1 MIEVKAV
8 SKVFT
13 RNGVSFEALRDVS
26 FEVGTGRFTS
36 IIGPSG
42 CGKTTLLK
50 MMAGLNKPTRGIIEI
65 DGKAITGSG
74 PDRAL
79 VFQNFV
85 LLPWAD
91 VLTNTAFGLEAR
103 GVPKHVREQAARAQL
118 ERVGLTGF
126 ESHYPH
132 ELSGGMQQRVGI
144 ARALA
149 VDPDTLLMDEPF
161 GSLDA
166 ITRQVMQ
173 SDLLRL
179 WQETAHKTTVF
190 VTHSMDEAALL
201 SDQVVIMD
209 TSPGRVARVIDVPF
223 PRPRT
228 GEMINS
234 PEYREFTSELSHQ
247 LEQMQRLDMAREKS
261 AGDVGEVRHD

>member
-1 MIEVKAV
+1 MIEVKSV
-8 SKVFT
+8 SKVFS
-13 RNGVSFEALRDVS
+13 RNGVSLEALRDVT
-26 FEVGTGRFTS
+26 FEVGTGQFTS

-50 MMAGLNKPTRGIIEI
+50 MMAGLIPPTSGTIEI
-65 DGKAITGSG
+65 EGEKVTGSG

-79 VFQNFV
+79 VFQHFV

-91 VLTNTAFGLEAR
+91 VLTNASFGLEAR
-103 GVPKHVREQAARAQL
+103 GVAKSKREQIARTQL
-118 ERVGLTGF
+118 EQVGLAGF
-126 ESHYPH
+126 EKHYPH

-173 SDLLRL
+173 RDLLKL

-201 SDQVVIMD
+201 SDYIVIMD
-209 TSPGRVARVIDVPF
+209 TRPGRVAQIIEVPF
-223 PRPRT
+223 PRPRSE
-228 GEMINS
+228 GLPES
-234 PEYREFTSELSHQ
+234 PEYREFTAGLSHQ
-247 LEQMQRLDMAREKS
+247 LEKMQRVDMERETTQEAEGS
-261 AGDVGEVRHD
+261 SGG

>member
-1 MIEVKAV
+1 MIEVKGV
-8 SKVFT
+8 SKVFS
-13 RNGVSFEALRDVS
+13 RNGVSLKALEDVN
-26 FEVGTGRFTS
+26 FRVETGEFTS

-50 MMAGLNKPTRGIIEI
+50 MMAGLVKPTDGKIEI
-65 DGKAITGSG
+65 EGKEVVGSG

-91 VLTNTAFGLEAR
+91 VLTNAAFGLEAR
-103 GVPKHVREQAARAQL
+103 GMGKSSREKIAREQL
-118 ERVGLTGF
+118 DRVGLGGF
-126 ESHYPH
+126 ERHYPH

-173 SDLLRL
+173 RDLLRL

-201 SDQVVIMD
+201 SDHVVIMD
-209 TSPGRVARVIDVPF
+209 TRPGRVARVVEVPF
-223 PRPRT
+223 PRPRGDDLT
-228 GEMINS
+228 DS
-234 PEYREFTSELSHQ
+234 AEYREFTADLSHQ
-247 LEQMQRLDMAREKS
+247 LEQMQREDMARETLVDEEPNH
-261 AGDVGEVRHD
+261 G

>member
-1 MIEVKAV
+1 MIEVKNV
-8 SKVFT
+8 SKVFS
-13 RNGVSFEALRDVS
+13 RNGVSLEALSDVN
-26 FEVGTGRFTS
+26 FQVETGEFTS

-50 MMAGLNKPTRGIIEI
+50 MMAGLIRPSAGNIEI
-65 DGKAITGSG
+65 NGHEVTGSG

-91 VLTNTAFGLEAR
+91 VLTNAAFGLEAR
-103 GVPKHVREQAARAQL
+103 GIGKAAREDIAREQL
-118 ERVGLTGF
+118 DRVGLSGF
-126 ESHYPH
+126 EKHYPH

-173 SDLLRL
+173 RDLLRL

-190 VTHSMDEAALL
+190 VTHSMEEAALL
-201 SDQVVIMD
+201 SDHVVIMD
-209 TSPGRVARVIDVPF
+209 TRPGRVARVVAVPF
-223 PRPRT
+223 PRPRSDEIT
-228 GEMINS
+228 DS
-234 PEYREFTSELSHQ
+234 AEYREFTADLSHE
-247 LEQMQRLDMAREKS
+247 LEQMQRQDMARETQVD
-261 AGDVGEVRHD
+261 AGEPRGD

>member
-1 MIEVKAV
+1 MIEVNGV
-8 SKVFT
+8 YKVFT
-13 RNGVSFEALRDVS
+13 RNGVSFEALHDVS
-26 FEVGTGRFTS
+26 FQVDTGKFTS

-50 MMAGLNKPTRGIIEI
+50 MMAGLTKPTDGEISI
-65 DGKAITGSG
+65 DGMQVVGSG
-74 PDRAL
+74 PDRAF
-79 VFQNFV
+79 VFQSFV

-91 VLTNTAFGLEAR
+91 ILTNAAFGLEAR
-103 GVPKHVREQAARAQL
+103 GIAKSARQEVAREQL
-118 ERVGLTGF
+118 ERVGLAGF
-126 ESHYPH
+126 ERHYPH

-173 SDLLRL
+173 RDLLRL
-179 WQETAHKTTVF
+179 WQETADKTTVF

-201 SDQVVIMD
+201 SDQIVIMN
-209 TSPGRVARVIDVPF
+209 TRPGRVAQVVDVPF
-223 PRPRT
+223 ARPR
-228 GEMINS
+228 EEALS
-234 PEYREFTSELSHQ
+234 DSAEYRDFTADLWHQ
-247 LEQMQRLDMAREKS
+247 LEKMQREDMARETT
-261 AGDVGEVRHD
+261 GD